1 MNTQMTALEVLKAAT
16 GYLGKLGIENPR
28 LNAEHLLAHVMGKE
42 KRIDLYLEFDRP
54 LGEKERAPL
63 RELVRRRGDGEPLQ
77 HLLGSIEFCGHSFR
91 CDRRGLVP
99 RPETEQLVEIV
110 LKQSPNARSLLDIGT
125 GSGVIATSLALALPE
140 SSITACDI
148 SEDALALATENV
160 MQHMLQNR
168 ITLLRSN
175 LLEAIEGTFETI
187 VTNLPYIP
195 TGEISSLSREVQH
208 DPVTAL
214 DGGAE
219 GFELIDRVIK
229 TALPHLTSSGLIA
242 FEIGH
247 DQAGR
252 TCDTLA
258 AHNYRDIAAHAD
270 YQGIQRFVTARHG

>member
-16 GYLGKLGIENPR
+16 GYLGKLGVENPR
-28 LNAEHLLAHVMGKE
+28 LNAEHLLAHVMGKG

-54 LGEKERAPL
+54 LGEQERAPL

-77 HLLGSIEFCGHSFR
+77 HLLGSVEFCGHSFR
-91 CDRRGLVP
+91 CDRRGLIP

-110 LKQSPNARSLLDIGT
+110 LKQSPNARTLLDIGT
-125 GSGVIATSLALALPE
+125 GSGVIAASLALALPE

-160 MQHMLQNR
+160 IQHMLQNR
-168 ITLLRSN
+168 ITLIRSN

-195 TGEISSLSREVQH
+195 TGDIASLSHEVQH
-208 DPVTAL
+208 DPLTAL
-214 DGGAE
+214 DGGSE
-219 GFELIDRVIK
+219 GFDLIDRVIK

-242 FEIGH
+242 FEVGH

-252 TCDTLA
+252 TCDMLA
-258 AHNYRDIAAHAD
+258 AHNYRDITAHAD

>member
-16 GYLGKLGIENPR
+16 GYLAKQGVENPR
-28 LNAEHLLAHVMGKE
+28 LNAEHLLAHIMGKE

-54 LGEKERAPL
+54 LGEQERAPL

-77 HLLGSIEFCGHSFR
+77 HLLGSVEFCGHSFH
-91 CDRRGLVP
+91 CDRRGLIP

-110 LKQSPNARSLLDIGT
+110 LKHSPNARTILDIGT
-125 GSGVIATSLALALPE
+125 GSGVIAASLALALPE

-148 SEDALALATENV
+148 SEDALALATENFA
-160 MQHMLQNR
+160 QHMLQNR
-168 ITLLRSN
+168 ITLLTSN

-195 TGEISSLSREVQH
+195 TGDIASLAREVQH
-208 DPVTAL
+208 DPLLAL
-214 DGGAE
+214 DGGSE
-219 GFELIDRVIK
+219 GFDLIDRIIK

-242 FEIGH
+242 FEVGH

-252 TCDTLA
+252 TCDMLA
-258 AHNYRDIAAHAD
+258 SHNYRDIAAHAD